1 MKLAIMQ
8 PYFFPYIGYFQLINA
23 VDKFVFYDDVN
34 FIKGGWINRN
44 RIIINGE
51 PKFISV
57 PVKNMSSFRKT
68 CNTEINIKQFSHW
81 KIKFFKTLEQHYAKS
96 PFFKEV
102 FPIIKEVF
110 EEDSESIGELAK
122 RSIQKVL
129 SYLKIEK
136 TIVWSSEIYE
146 NSDLKREERILN
158 ICIAENAQF
167 YFNLIGGLSI
177 YDKKDFSAKDVQ
189 LQFLKT
195 IPKKYEQSTKEFI
208 PSLSIIDVL
217 MNNSKEDVI
226 EMLKDYELV

>member
-1 MKLAIMQ
+1 MQ
-8 PYFFPYIGYFQLINA
+8 PYFFPYLGYFQLINA
-23 VDKFVFYDDVN
+23 ADKFVFYDDVN

-96 PFFKEV
+96 PYFIEV
-102 FPIIKEVF
+102 FPIIQEVF
-110 EEDSESIGELAK
+110 EEDAESIGELAK
-122 RSIQKVL
+122 KSIEAVL
-129 SYLKIEK
+129 GYLKIEK
-136 TIVWSSEIYE
+136 TIVRSSKIYG
-146 NSDLKREERILN
+146 NSDLRREERILN
-158 ICIAENAQF
+158 ICNSENAQV
-167 YFNLIGGLSI
+167 YYNLIGGLSI
-177 YDKKDFSAKDVQ
+177 YDKEDFRTKDVK

-195 IPKKYEQSTKEFI
+195 IPKKYDQSTKEFI

-217 MNNSKEDVI
+217 MNNSKEDII
-226 EMLKDYELV
+226 EMLENYELV